1 MAKKFRFRFEPM
13 LKVRKH
19 IEKERQKDHAEA
31 LGAVNLQK
39 QQLSTIDQERIGT
52 MEHLRQQQRG
62 PLSLAEMLICSRYLL
77 RLKRERVT
85 GSELLFGLEK
95 KAEDKRQELVQA
107 AKERKIYELLKEK
120 QGLRHRQEVDKA
132 ELKEIDDVAT
142 DNFRR
147 KSNK

>member
-62 PLSLAEMLICSRYLL
+62 PLSPGR
-77 RLKRERVT
+77 
-85 GSELLFGLEK
+85 
-95 KAEDKRQELVQA
+95 
-107 AKERKIYELLKEK
+107 
-120 QGLRHRQEVDKA
+120 
-132 ELKEIDDVAT
+132 
-142 DNFRR
+142 
-147 KSNK
+147 